1 LTTDIEREL
10 RDLFHE
16 KAGEAP
22 VATPAAATQRVL
34 RRGRRHQVGTVLG
47 STLVALVLAVGSFAG
62 LRSLLRDADALQTG
76 IDPSPVTEPREE
88 MVELSGTFL
97 DQTWTTRFSGAFAD
111 GSACIR
117 VNVDGGG
124 DGPLCPRPLETSL
137 AGDQPSLHVVNTSR
151 FALVVGSV
159 PTEVAEILF
168 TSDSGGNA
176 PSQFQCQMG
185 PAGWTDPDRKVCAIA
200 LPAQDGGIFEY
211 LESDGGVLFEEGMGW
226 GASEPTVVEPNP
238 VDPVHGGTFWAVYPW
253 VGPAGSPEADDV
265 SAQLLAEFGIEA
277 FAGDLACDEGS
288 ATVLGTDAQQGIAVY
303 FETEEEA
310 TDFALRAGQLDHA
323 NPVIAQ
329 VTTFCLD

>member
-1 LTTDIEREL
+1 MTTDIEREL
-10 RDLFHE
+10 RDLFRE

-47 STLVALVLAVGSFAG
+47 SAAIAVLVAAGSFAA
-62 LRSLLRDADALQTG
+62 LRSLLRDADTFHTG
-76 IDPSPVTEPREE
+76 VDPSPVAEPRGEI
-88 MVELSGTFL
+88 VELSGTSL
-97 DQTWTTRFSGAFAD
+97 DQTWIARFTGAFAD

-117 VNVDGGG
+117 VNVDGAG

-137 AGDQPSLHVVNTSR
+137 AGDQPSLHVVNTAHL
-151 FALVVGSV
+151 ALVVGSV
-159 PTEVAEILF
+159 PTEVAEIRF
-168 TSDSGGNA
+168 TSDSGRNT
-176 PSQFQCQMG
+176 PSQFLCQMG
-185 PAGWTDPDRKVCAIA
+185 PAGWTDPDRRVCAIA

-211 LESDGGVLFEEGMGW
+211 LDSDEGVLFEEGMGW
-226 GASEPTVVEPNP
+226 GVSGPDMVEPNP

-253 VGPAGSPEADDV
+253 VGAAGSAEADDV

-277 FAGDLACDEGS
+277 FPGDLACDEGS
-288 ATVLGTDAQQGIAVY
+288 ATALGTDAEQGIAVY

-310 TDFALRAGQLDHA
+310 SAFALRAGQLDHI
-323 NPVIAQ
+323 NPVIAR